1 MSAFASGQQPIK
13 HEMRLSTYC
22 TLSNP
27 AMSKLTTLTAFQD
40 SSRVL
45 LLWYQWLLHLWS
57 FSCSLLQGPS
67 QSRSHLLKFFH
78 SPQPKKLDFPC
89 NSDFGE
95 TKSQKEVPHH
105 RKKEGGPEHCTRPAA
120 PDRTA
125 PSGAHW
131 PICLS
136 PKGAP
141 EGPWGHLTNWAAP
154 PEAPF
159 QPSWRTLVCS
169 SA

>member
-1 MSAFASGQQPIK
+1 
-13 HEMRLSTYC
+13 MRLSTYC

-27 AMSKLTTLTAFQD
+27 AMSKLTRLTAFQD

-89 NSDFGE
+89 NSGFGE

-105 RKKEGGPEHCTRPAA
+105 RKKRGRAWTLHTPSCSWQDCPLRCT
-120 PDRTA
+120 
-125 PSGAHW
+125 
-131 PICLS
+131 
-136 PKGAP
+136 
-141 EGPWGHLTNWAAP
+141 LTNLPQSQGSTGRAP
-154 PEAPF
+154 RALNKLGSPTWGPISAQLKDTGLQF
-159 QPSWRTLVCS
+159 CLATS
-169 SA
+169 SSSFRRDL